1 VVNSLFKRKK
11 HPLRVHITLATE
23 GGTAAAMAIVAST
36 FASWGTYTLFL
47 TKEMLIKAKR
57 KSSVV
62 RWDDPKVSGYI
73 KYNAEKDERISFH
86 QK

>member
-1 VVNSLFKRKK
+1 
-11 HPLRVHITLATE
+11 
-23 GGTAAAMAIVAST
+23 
-36 FASWGTYTLFL
+36 
-47 TKEMLIKAKR
+47 MLIKAKR

-73 KYNAEKDERISFH
+73 KYSAEKDERITFH

>member
-1 VVNSLFKRKK
+1 MNSLRKRKK

-36 FASWGTYTLFL
+36 FSSWGTHTLFL
-47 TKEMLIKAKR
+47 RKEMLIKAKR

-62 RWDDPKVSGYI
+62 MRSDEPKVTGYI
-73 KYNAEKDERISFH
+73 KYSAEKDEPISFH